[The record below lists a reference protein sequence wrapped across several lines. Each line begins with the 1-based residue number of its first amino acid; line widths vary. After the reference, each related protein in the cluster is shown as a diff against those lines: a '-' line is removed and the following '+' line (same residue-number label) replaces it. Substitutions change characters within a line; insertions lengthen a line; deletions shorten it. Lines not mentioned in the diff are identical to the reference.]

1 VTPRHLVAALCLVL
15 AGSPVAAVDR
25 GLPTPPPD
33 GQRDFD
39 WEWGQWLTKVRVR
52 QNPLSGESARWAEF
66 SGTSVVKPLLDGK
79 MNFVELKV
87 KGAGGTIEGG
97 SLRLYSPRSRQWSLN
112 FANARDGLLTAP
124 VYGRFD
130 KKGVGTFVGT
140 DTVDG
145 RAILVRF
152 VVTRLS
158 ADEARFEQAYSADGG
173 ATWELNWIATDT
185 RVR

>member
-1 VTPRHLVAALCLVL
+1 M
-15 AGSPVAAVDR
+15 
-25 GLPTPPPD
+25 PTPPPD

-52 QNPLSGESARWAEF
+52 QNPLSDESAKWAEF

>member
-1 VTPRHLVAALCLVL
+1 MTYRHLVATLCLVL
-15 AGSPVAAVDR
+15 AGPRVAAVEQR
-25 GLPTPPPD
+25 LPTPPPD
-33 GQRDFD
+33 GQHDFD
-39 WEWGQWLTKVRVR
+39 WEWGHWLTKVRVL
-52 QNPLSGESARWAEF
+52 QNPLSGEPARWIEF
-66 SGTSVVKPLLDGK
+66 SGTSVIKPLLDGK
-79 MNFVELKV
+79 VNFVELKV

-97 SLRLYSPRSRQWSLN
+97 SLRLYNPRSHQWSLN

-130 KKGVGTFVGT
+130 KGIGTFVGT
-140 DTVDG
+140 DTLDG

-152 VVTRLS
+152 VVTCPS
-158 ADEARFEQAYSADGG
+158 ADSARFEQAYSADGG